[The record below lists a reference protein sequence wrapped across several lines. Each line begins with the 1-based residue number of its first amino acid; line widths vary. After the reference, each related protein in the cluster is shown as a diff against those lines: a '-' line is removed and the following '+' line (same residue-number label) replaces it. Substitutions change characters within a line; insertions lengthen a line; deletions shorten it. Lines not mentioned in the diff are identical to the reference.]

1 MESSY
6 VVLQIP
12 NRGTHI
18 IRYKYKFNP
27 NNIELHV
34 NGNDLALLLELT
46 NKSNLQEL
54 HLQLEIDIVK
64 PDGST
69 EEIAVILPQEVM
81 LATPAQLRQME
92 ATSPH

>member
-6 VVLQIP
+6 AALQIP
-12 NRGTHI
+12 NSGNHI
-18 IRYKYKFNP
+18 IRYRYKY
-27 NNIELHV
+27 
-34 NGNDLALLLELT
+34 DLALLLELT

-54 HLQLEIDIVK
+54 HFQLEIDIVK

-69 EEIAVILPQEVM
+69 EEIAVILPQELI

-92 ATSPH
+92 ATSSH